1 MYKQACMCGSYKALW
16 HTFLWCLCD
25 FTSSAI
31 SSTILVNTA
40 NCSSSHNF
48 KFSNCACIEHSHPTE
63 VPYMI
68 ACAIIILL
76 KNTIMYVYTHMQTY
90 THTTLLVRSL
100 SCGVDCPCCLGI
112 EDDASSGSPTSE
124 RYPSPREGREI
135 TSKDK
140 PSGWWLWW
148 WLLRWWHQPIQ
159 QLFCHSGVLC
169 CCLLLAWLTSIWTYL
184 SVEIREWNQFNL
196 QLVGASLV
204 AAHHQ
209 DCPHQLQY
217 VNSILAYLACNLE
230 KHV

>member
-16 HTFLWCLCD
+16 HTFLWCLRD

-68 ACAIIILL
+68 ACAIIIL

-124 RYPSPREGREI
+124 RYPSPRKGRDYQQEQTLWVVI
-135 TSKDK
+135 VVVTSQVMTSTH
-140 PSGWWLWW
+140 PAA
-148 WLLRWWHQPIQ
+148 
-159 QLFCHSGVLC
+159 VLSLGC
-169 CCLLLAWLTSIWTYL
+169 SLLLPS
-184 SVEIREWNQFNL
+184 S
-196 QLVGASLV
+196 
-204 AAHHQ
+204 
-209 DCPHQLQY
+209 CM
-217 VNSILAYLACNLE
+217 AY
-230 KHV
+230 